1 MLTEENI
8 SLKPYN
14 TFGLNYIADRII
26 HLHDDSDIRSVAKE
40 IHSYKPYLIL
50 GGGSNLLFTGDFK
63 GTLIHPVIGGIRI
76 LKHDNNSVIISA
88 GSGIRWDDLV
98 AWTVENGFYGLE
110 NLSLIPGNTGAA
122 PVQNIGAYGVEVRR
136 TIDRV
141 ETIRLA
147 DGKQVIFSNDDC
159 GFDYRYSIFKG
170 PEKGNYI
177 VTRVFFRLSI
187 EAELN
192 LEYGGV
198 KEEVLK
204 LGETSLKNVR
214 SAIIRIRK
222 NKLPDP
228 NVTGNAGSFFKN
240 PVVPDTIAEKL
251 RMEFPLMPQYPE
263 RKGFTK
269 LAAGWLIQQCGL
281 KGKRSG
287 DAGVHE
293 NQALVLVNY
302 GNATGKDIYS
312 LSETVRQSV
321 KDKFGLDLE
330 REVEIVGSI

>member
-1 MLTEENI
+1 MLIEENI

-26 HLHDDSDIRSVAKE
+26 HLHDDSDIRIVSKK
-40 IHSYKPYLIL
+40 IQDYMPYLIL
-50 GGGSNLLFTGDFK
+50 GGGSNLLFTGNFN

-88 GSGIRWDDLV
+88 GSGIKWDDLV
-98 AWTVENGFYGLE
+98 AWAVENGFYGLE

-122 PVQNIGAYGVEVRR
+122 PVQNIGAYGMEVRN

-141 ETIRLA
+141 ETIRLI
-147 DGKQVIFSNDDC
+147 DGKQVYFNNDEC
-159 GFDYRYSIFKG
+159 GFGYRHSIFKG
-170 PEKGNYI
+170 AEKGNYI
-177 VTRVFFRLSI
+177 VTRVFFRLNI
-187 EAELN
+187 EAKLN
-192 LEYGGV
+192 LDYAGV
-198 KEEVLK
+198 KEEAHK
-204 LGETSLKNVR
+204 LGGISLKNVR

-228 NVTGNAGSFFKN
+228 DTFGNAGSFFKN
-240 PVVPDTIAEKL
+240 PVVPDETAEKL
-251 RMEFPLMPQYPE
+251 RKEFPFMPRYPD

-302 GNATGKDIYS
+302 GNATGIDIYR
-312 LSETVRQSV
+312 LSESVRLSV
-321 KDKFGLDLE
+321 KEKFDLDLE
-330 REVEIVGSI
+330 REVEVVGSI